1 VINVWKRGSRRGWL
15 GLLPSYGKCFFCG
28 RDSKGLRLRIEY
40 AEGVCSCDFVV
51 DDTFQGFRGV
61 LHGGI
66 VSGILDEIMWWTVFM
81 ETGTICVTW
90 KMDVEFRKTVSC
102 ETAYRAVGK
111 YRGITH
117 GNYKVFGGIEDD
129 SGKVC
134 ASANAVFREAKDVK
148 KDDFL
153 RSLDFSGESGEVES
167 LLRSRLLKTERE

>member
-1 VINVWKRGSRRGWL
+1 M
-15 GLLPSYGKCFFCG
+15 GLLPSYEKCFFCG
-28 RDSKGLRLRIEY
+28 RDSKGLKLRIEY

-51 DDTFQGFRGV
+51 DDAFQGFHGV
-61 LHGGI
+61 SHGGI
-66 VSGILDEIMWWTVFM
+66 VSGILDEIMWWAVFM

-90 KMDVEFRKTVSC
+90 KMDVEFRKTILC
-102 ETAYRAVGK
+102 GKAYRAIGK

-117 GNYKVFGGIEDD
+117 GNYNLFGSIEDD

-134 ASANAVFREAKDVK
+134 ANANAVFREAKDVK

-167 LLRSRLLKTERE
+167 LLRSRLLKTGRE